1 MNMTIRIKVHD
12 VFHDPEDFKA
22 SDIEDRMIKM
32 CLDDRVEDV
41 RIAKGNANSP
51 LFITLS
57 EDTSSLS
64 FDDAKSIARQLL
76 RQFERRVSG
85 VDVDT
90 TINDRNLKIK
100 N

>member
-1 MNMTIRIKVHD
+1 MAIKIKVHD
-12 VFHDPEDFKA
+12 VFHDPEDFKT
-22 SDIEDRMIKM
+22 SDIEDRMVKT

-57 EDTSSLS
+57 EDTSSIS
-64 FDDAKSIARQLL
+64 FDDAKSIARELL
-76 RQFERRVSG
+76 SHFNQRVSG
-85 VDVDT
+85 IDVDT
-90 TINDRNLKIK
+90 AIKDRNLKIK